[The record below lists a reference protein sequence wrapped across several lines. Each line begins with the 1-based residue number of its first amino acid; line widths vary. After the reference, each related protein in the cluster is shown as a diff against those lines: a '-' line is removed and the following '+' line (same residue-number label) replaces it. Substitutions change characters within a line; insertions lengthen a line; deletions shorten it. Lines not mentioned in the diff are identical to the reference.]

1 MAIASRGLH
10 YNTMQTHY
18 LRATLT
24 HASGTGNVV
33 LGVMPPG
40 SIVIGA
46 GVVISTAFN
55 ATSSN
60 VIDIGTNAD
69 PDGFATDLAAGTI
82 GLIVW
87 DELATSN
94 DLYTTTDV
102 TVVCSYAQTGTAATA
117 GVGHVFVQFIPP
129 DPAIE
134 PTGAEA

>member
-18 LRATLT
+18 LRGTLLF
-24 HASGTGNVV
+24 SNGTIT
-33 LGVMPPG
+33 LGVIPPG
-40 SIVIGA
+40 SIIIGA

-55 ATSSN
+55 AASTN

-69 PDGFATDLAAGTI
+69 PDGLATDLAGGTI
-82 GLIVW
+82 GLIVA

-102 TVVCSYAQTGTAATA
+102 TIVASYAQTGTAATA
-117 GVGHVFVQFIPP
+117 GLGHVFVEFIPP
-129 DPAIE
+129 DPSIE

>member
-18 LRATLT
+18 LRGTLLF
-24 HASGTGNVV
+24 SNGTIT
-33 LGVMPPG
+33 LGVIPPG
-40 SIVIGA
+40 SIIISA

-55 ATSSN
+55 AASTN

-69 PDGFATDLAAGTI
+69 PDGLATDLAGGTI
-82 GLIVW
+82 GLIVA

-102 TVVCSYAQTGTAATA
+102 TIVASYAQTGTAATA
-117 GVGHVFVQFIPP
+117 GLGHVFVEFIPP
-129 DPAIE
+129 DPSIE

>member
-18 LRATLT
+18 LRGTLLF
-24 HASGTGNVV
+24 SNGTIT
-33 LGVMPPG
+33 LGVIPPG
-40 SIVIGA
+40 SIIIGA

-55 ATSSN
+55 AGTTN

-69 PDGFATDLAAGTI
+69 PDGLATDLAGGTI
-82 GLIVW
+82 GLIVA

-102 TVVCSYAQTGTAATA
+102 TIVASYAQTGTAATA
-117 GVGHVFVQFIPP
+117 GLGHVFVEFIPP
-129 DPAIE
+129 DPSIE